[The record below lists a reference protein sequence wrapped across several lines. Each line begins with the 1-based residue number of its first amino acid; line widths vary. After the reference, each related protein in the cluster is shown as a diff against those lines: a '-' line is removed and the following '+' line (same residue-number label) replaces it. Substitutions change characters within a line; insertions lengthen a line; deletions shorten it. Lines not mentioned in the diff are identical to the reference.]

1 MRFLVAAAADGGSS
15 PAAEMTMTALPVDTS
30 AENELVAIA
39 AELER
44 YWSEQWRRAKEI
56 CDLLEQRLAAGA
68 AARPELRL
76 VGPPQTPPEADQP
89 EQSTPA
95 LKLIDV

>member
-1 MRFLVAAAADGGSS
+1 
-15 PAAEMTMTALPVDTS
+15 MTALPVDMS
-30 AENELVAIA
+30 GENELAAIA

-68 AARPELRL
+68 SPRPQLRL
-76 VGPPQTPPEADQP
+76 VGAPETAPDASQP
-89 EQSTPA
+89 EQSRPA
-95 LKLIDV
+95 LKLVDA

>member
-1 MRFLVAAAADGGSS
+1 
-15 PAAEMTMTALPVDTS
+15 MTMTALPVDTPG
-30 AENELVAIA
+30 ENELVAIA

-68 AARPELRL
+68 TVRPQLRL
-76 VGPPQTPPEADQP
+76 VSPLHTTPEAGQIV
-89 EQSTPA
+89 QSPPA
-95 LKLIDV
+95 LKLVDA